1 MPVFGCVQY
10 FLIQADGLAKNV
22 FIADVIKM
30 CNTFVQNKNIV
41 KVHTLESRLTNK
53 HHLLV

>member
-1 MPVFGCVQY
+1 MPVFGYIQKRQNIFHVCVQY

-41 KVHTLESRLTNK
+41 KVL
-53 HHLLV
+53 